1 MRNESLRCEQ
11 LKPIGKVIVSDAE
24 VGVFEPL
31 ICVLWLR
38 RLFLLWWKI
47 RWSDAVICVLCL
59 REFRLAQ
66 VKKRGGP

>member
-11 LKPIGKVIVSDAE
+11 LKPIGEVIVSDAE

-38 RLFLLWWKI
+38 
-47 RWSDAVICVLCL
+47 SVPVAV
-59 REFRLAQ
+59 ED
-66 VKKRGGP
+66 